1 MMSLSENPVFLRENR
16 RRFRGARF
24 LLGWILGYSVFLGT
38 IIAVAALGLFFFK
51 RFSGQSTTSFFG
63 SSSNK
68 LGHFLILTLFWFQ
81 GWIFFFTVP
90 GMAAA
95 SITTEK
101 EKKTLHMT
109 LISQLTPTDIMLGK
123 LLSLFLFVGVLII
136 SSIPITTM
144 AFQFGGASW
153 SDFFGGY
160 LALILGVLY
169 YTGCGIGA
177 SGMCEK
183 TSSATMITYALI
195 AALYFA
201 SSIIPMFFSFITML
215 SQSPNV
221 RLWLKIYPWVVL
233 SIKVI
238 AGLALL
244 AFGWHKV
251 KTYELVG

>member
-1 MMSLSENPVFLRENR
+1 MSLRDNPVYQRENR
-16 RRFRGARF
+16 RRFRSAQF
-24 LLGWILGYSVFLGT
+24 LLGWVLGYSLFLGT
-38 IIAVAALGLFFFK
+38 IITVAALGMFFFK
-51 RFSGQSTTSFFG
+51 KFSGQSPGFPFG
-63 SSSNK
+63 GSNNK
-68 LGHFLILTLFWFQ
+68 LGHYLLMTLFWFQ
-81 GWIFFFTVP
+81 QWIFFFTVP
-90 GMAAA
+90 GMSAA
-95 SITTEK
+95 SIKTER

-123 LLSLFLFVGVLII
+123 LVSLFLFVGVLII
-136 SSIPITTM
+136 SSIPITAL

-153 SDFFGGY
+153 SDFFTGY
-160 LALILGVLY
+160 LTLILGVLY

-201 SSIIPMFFSFITML
+201 SSIIPMSFRFISML
-215 SQSPNV
+215 SPSSST
-221 RLWLKIYPWVVL
+221 RFWIGIYPWIVL
-233 SIKVI
+233 SIKVM